1 METEEEQ
8 VEKLKNWLKENGLS
22 IVFGIVIG
30 VGGIVGYRYWV
41 QVQETTA
48 ARASDHFT
56 QMIDAL
62 SADNGESLQ
71 QQADI
76 LITENA
82 STDYALMAHLTLA
95 RRYVASGEFDQAE
108 AALQQVVGSAGQ
120 RPLAYI
126 ARTRLAAV
134 QLQIGKYD
142 QALSTLAVDFPDEFA
157 AIANELKGD
166 VLALQGKNS
175 EAIEAYRKAQLSV
188 PEPANGEFLQRKLS
202 DLGSTS

>member
-8 VEKLKNWLKENGLS
+8 VEKLKDWLKENGLS

-30 VGGIVGYRYWV
+30 VGGIAGYKYWV

-48 ARASDHFT
+48 AKASDHFT

-62 SADNGESLQ
+62 SADNGEGLQ
-71 QQADI
+71 EQADM
-76 LITENA
+76 LIAEHA
-82 STDYALMAHLTLA
+82 STDYGLMAQLTLA
-95 RRYVASGEFDQAE
+95 RQHVANAEFDQAE

-120 RPLAYI
+120 RPLVYV

-134 QLQIGKYD
+134 QLQTGQYD
-142 QALSTLAVDFPDEFA
+142 QALTTLAVEFPDEFA
-157 AIANELKGD
+157 AIANELRGD
-166 VLALQGKNS
+166 ILALQGKDC
-175 EAIEAYRKAQLSV
+175 EAVDAYRKAQSSV
-188 PEPANGEFLQRKLS
+188 PTPANVEFLQRKLN